1 VQAERREQGGS
12 IAGSGRVLA
21 VLGPTNTGKTHYA
34 IERMLGHASG
44 IIGFPLRLL
53 ARENYER
60 IARLKGYHQVALV
73 TGEEKIVPPGARWF
87 CCTVESMPLDR
98 PVAFL
103 AVDEIQLAGD
113 PERGHI
119 FTDRLLHA
127 RGLEETAFLG
137 SDTARRLLKQL
148 VPQAEILA
156 RPRFSTLTYTG
167 PRKLTRLPPRSAV
180 IAFSAAEV
188 YALAELIRRQRGGTA
203 VVLGALSPR
212 TRNAQVALFEEG
224 QVDYL
229 VATDA
234 IGMGLNLALDHVAFA
249 GLVKFDGRRPRRLTA
264 AELGQIAGR
273 AGRHMNDGTFGTTND
288 QGEIDPELVELVEEH
303 RFPPLET
310 FHWRSRALDL
320 ASPEALLRS
329 LDARPPSPYLRRAR
343 EAVDHQTLAIL
354 AADPEVK
361 AMARGRAAMRLLWD
375 CCQIPDFG
383 KTLSDHHAHLVG
395 QVFRHLVH
403 DRRVLPEPW
412 VARQI
417 ARIDRSE
424 GDIDQLTQRLAQI
437 RTWTYIAHRADW
449 LDDPQHWQEAAR
461 AIEDRLSDALHEALT
476 ERFVDRRAAL
486 FARRL
491 ADGDRLIGSVKGDG
505 AVMVEGH
512 VVGRLEGFHLDLDPA
527 IEGED
532 RRMAATAVRRAL
544 ADAIPRRVLALEQ
557 DQDSSFQMT
566 ENGRLLWRGQPVA
579 RLAAGDTALT
589 PRVETLASDFLD
601 GAQRERIR
609 KRLARWVEKHVGQ
622 RLGVLARLAAAPLPA
637 MARGLAFQLVEA
649 LGCLPRDRSA
659 THAALSR
666 GEKKQLTALGVAFG
680 EESLYLPGLF
690 SPRATALRALLWSL
704 KRGLPAPPRPAPDL
718 LAQRLAGESPEDFWR
733 AVGYR
738 LLQRGSEALV
748 IRADALERAAEL
760 ARRLAQQGPFVV
772 TPQLEQ
778 AAGGDA
784 ASVQLLLDCLGF
796 ERSEEG
802 GIASFQPRV
811 ARPPRR
817 RPARPRREAP
827 PADPAS
833 PFAKLRDLTFK
844 R

>member
-1 VQAERREQGGS
+1 MYAERRAQDA
-12 IAGSGRVLA
+12 AGKVLA

-98 PVAFL
+98 PAAFL
-103 AVDEIQLAGD
+103 AVDEIQLCGD
-113 PERGHI
+113 PDRGHI

-127 RGLEETAFLG
+127 RGLEESHFLG
-137 SDTARRLLKQL
+137 ADTARPLIRRL
-148 VPQAEILA
+148 VPEAEVLA

-167 PRKLTRLPPRSAV
+167 QRKLTRLPPRSAV

-249 GLVKFDGRRPRRLTA
+249 GLVKFDGRHPRRLTA
-264 AELGQIAGR
+264 AQIGQIAGR

-288 QGEIDPELVELVEEH
+288 QGEIDAEVVEQVEQH
-303 RFPPLET
+303 RFPAQET
-310 FHWRSRALDL
+310 FYWRSRALDF
-320 ASPEALLRS
+320 ASPQALLRS
-329 LDARPPSPYLRRAR
+329 LEARPPSPWLRRAR
-343 EAVDHQTLAIL
+343 DAVDHQVLALL
-354 AADPEVK
+354 ARDGEVTER
-361 AMARGRAAMRLLWD
+361 ARGRAALQLLWD

-383 KTLSDHHAHLVG
+383 KTMTDHHAHLVG
-395 QVFRHLVH
+395 QVFRHLTE

-417 ARIDRSE
+417 ARIDRLE

-437 RTWTYIAHRADW
+437 RTWTYIAHRGDW
-449 LDDPQHWQEAAR
+449 LDDPQHWQDKAR

-491 ADGDRLIGSVKGDG
+491 AEGDRLMGSVKGDG
-505 AVMVEGH
+505 QVLVEGH
-512 VVGRLEGFHLDLDPA
+512 AVGRLEGFHLTLDPA
-527 IEGED
+527 IQGED
-532 RRMAATAVRRAL
+532 RRLAATAVRRAL

-557 DQDSSFQMT
+557 DQDSSFQLL
-566 ENGRLLWRGQPVA
+566 EDARLLWRGQPVA
-579 RLAAGDTALT
+579 RLVAGDTALT
-589 PRVETLASDFLD
+589 PGVETFASDFLD

-609 KRLARWVEKHVGQ
+609 KRLALWIQRHVAQ
-622 RLGVLARLAAAPLPA
+622 RLGALARLSAAPLPA

-649 LGCLPRDRSA
+649 LGCLPRDRAA
-659 THAALSR
+659 THASLKK
-666 GEKKQLTALGVAFG
+666 GERRQLAALGVAFG
-680 EESLYLPGLF
+680 EESLYLPALF
-690 SPRATALRALLWSL
+690 SPRATALRALLWGV
-704 KRGLPAPPRPAPDL
+704 KHGQAAPPRPAPDL
-718 LAQRLAGESPEDFWR
+718 LAARLAGDSPEDFWR
-733 AVGYR
+733 AIGYR
-738 LLQRGSEALV
+738 LFRRGNEALA

-760 ARRLAQQGPFVV
+760 ARRLAQQGAFVV

-784 ASVQLLLDCLGF
+784 ASLDLLLACLGF
-796 ERSEEG
+796 EKQEEA
-802 GIASFQPRV
+802 GIAAWQPRV

-817 RPARPRREAP
+817 RPARPKRA
-827 PADPAS
+827 AAHDPAS

-844 R
+844 S